1 MKVEAYN
8 LIWKELLK
16 GHLCLSQKCWKCC
29 LQFEKNQLLLMLKI
43 AVGFILHIVSKQMYV
58 QSEQQN
64 YLISILCL
72 PVEHEI
78 QQNIAGDLV

>member
-1 MKVEAYN
+1 
-8 LIWKELLK
+8 
-16 GHLCLSQKCWKCC
+16 
-29 LQFEKNQLLLMLKI
+29 MLKI

-64 YLISILCL
+64 YLISMPCL